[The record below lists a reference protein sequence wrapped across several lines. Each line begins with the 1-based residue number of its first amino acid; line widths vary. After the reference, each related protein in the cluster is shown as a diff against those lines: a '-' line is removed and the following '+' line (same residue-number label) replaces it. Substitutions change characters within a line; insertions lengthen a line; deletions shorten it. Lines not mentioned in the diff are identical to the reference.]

1 MIHHITP
8 RVDAAHAHTGVG
20 ALEVDAGQAR
30 GTLAVN
36 DTLWSTAGGSTDI
49 TWTKR
54 EMSQVLIH
62 SHGQGELEGGETSYI
77 SK

>member
-1 MIHHITP
+1 MIHHIAP
-8 RVDAAHAHTGVG
+8 RVDAAHAHARVG

-54 EMSQVLIH
+54 DVN
-62 SHGQGELEGGETSYI
+62 
-77 SK
+77 